1 MRTAPWRASP
11 ASLRGRTHQERCRP
25 GVADPPPHFC
35 SPRAD
40 SGTFHLFQWVM
51 FSFFRSLSSL
61 SHYFK
66 ELSLKMP
73 FPWSNLPVTS
83 SLHGPACNTPQ
94 VGCARA
100 RVCVRMC
107 VEQVLV
113 IYFLPSLTCSLHCRR
128 TLFQFLEF
136 LRWLVLSGE
145 PHLVILF
152 CSTGWSASWLPAVCC
167 GPGWVPCPSTGHLPL
182 LAIRT
187 EFDFSFISIY
197 RLCQHRQEYF
207 LELIPD
213 SVQIRAGKP
222 SPSPIWTVYLEIF
235 LGILSSTA
243 SCFQASESL
252 KVWIGPCGFP
262 NLYGRFLRSCQFS
275 AQRKLV
281 TCSSTSIFWA
291 PTPCQGSCHQRADIL
306 L

>member
-1 MRTAPWRASP
+1 MGHVFIFP
-11 ASLRGRTHQERCRP
+11 
-25 GVADPPPHFC
+25 F
-35 SPRAD
+35 
-40 SGTFHLFQWVM
+40 TFLFVSLFQRAV
-51 FSFFRSLSSL
+51 
-61 SHYFK
+61 FK
-66 ELSLKMP
+66 NALPLEQPSCNL
-73 FPWSNLPVTS
+73 FPSWACLQHTS
-83 SLHGPACNTPQ
+83 SW
-94 VGCARA
+94 VCARTCV

-136 LRWLVLSGE
+136 LRGLVLSGE
-145 PHLVILF
+145 PHLVFLF